1 MFKSDLPFKLNS
13 AITYS
18 STEPKLKWYTTTVVG
33 RTVASTV
40 PCMRITISIRWW
52 PMFAALG
59 GEAAPDRYAIYM
71 YINYESWLAED
82 KLQ

>member
-1 MFKSDLPFKLNS
+1 
-13 AITYS
+13 
-18 STEPKLKWYTTTVVG
+18 
-33 RTVASTV
+33 
-40 PCMRITISIRWW
+40 
-52 PMFAALG
+52 MFAALG